1 MLEDLGNRLRLT
13 REKFGISQ
21 RELARKVG
29 VSNGTISQIE
39 AGNSDPS
46 FSLTLKILD
55 GLGIT
60 VTEFFEERENRYQ
73 KVFYKASDFVNV
85 GTGKIQYL
93 QLGASTSGRQLQF
106 LKEIYPPGAS
116 TGPKALIH
124 EGEEAGIVLKGKLEV
139 QVGDQTRVLGPGEAY
154 HFQSTIPHRFR
165 NTGTEPCELVTAGTP
180 PF

>member
-1 MLEDLGNRLRLT
+1 MEDLGLKLRLT

-55 GLGIT
+55 GLGVT
-60 VTEFFEERENRYQ
+60 VTEFFEERENRAQ
-73 KVFYKASDFVNV
+73 KVFYKAADLVNV
-85 GTGKIQYL
+85 GTGRIKYL
-93 QLGASTSGRQLQF
+93 QLGASTSGRQLQL
-106 LKEIYPPGAS
+106 LKEIYPAGAS

-124 EGEEAGIVLKGKLEV
+124 EGEEAGIVIKGRLEV
-139 QVGDQTRVLGPGEAY
+139 QVGDQVRTLGPGEAY
-154 HFQSTIPHRFR
+154 HFPSTIPHRFR
-165 NTGTEPCELVTAGTP
+165 NPGSEDCELVTACTP

>member
-1 MLEDLGNRLRLT
+1 MEDLGERLRLT

-39 AGNSDPS
+39 GGNSDPS

-55 GLGIT
+55 GLGVT
-60 VTEFFEERENRYQ
+60 VTEFFEERENRTQ
-73 KVFYKASDFVNV
+73 KVFYRAEDFVNV
-85 GTGKIQYL
+85 GTGKIQYM

-106 LKEIYPPGAS
+106 LKEIYPAGAT
-116 TGPKALIH
+116 TGPKALVH
-124 EGEEAGIVLKGKLEV
+124 EGEEAGIVIRGRLEV
-139 QVGDQTRVLGPGEAY
+139 QVGDQIRTLGPGEAY
-154 HFQSTIPHRFR
+154 HFPSTTPHRFK
-165 NTGTEPCELVTAGTP
+165 NPGPTECELVTACTP